1 MGIVPDWS
9 RTTLLVPAF
18 LFWCPDGLSVIAN
31 TAFVKA
37 KLDQMFQRRL
47 EKTCGNWHINIKIT
61 SNYKARK
68 LSINWRKVVMQ
79 KKIQNLS

>member
-1 MGIVPDWS
+1 MLPATSTDFVPKKCNCPHSMASIFSQALSFSMGIVPDWS

-47 EKTCGNWHINIKIT
+47 EKTCGN
-61 SNYKARK
+61 
-68 LSINWRKVVMQ
+68 
-79 KKIQNLS
+79 